1 MDRARPRDAA
11 IDALNERVYR
21 LRMRF
26 NHMELTF
33 PRGTLTD
40 AYREEVDAFYGSVFG
55 WKGVDTE
62 VVGQWCH
69 ILLPDADQFILLAES
84 DKPMSSP
91 GYDHL
96 GLLQD
101 TRAEVDD
108 LLDACKRYREKDD
121 RVQIKEYQDL
131 ESPGLTVH
139 AFYVKHLLPIYFDV
153 QCLERATA
161 PAG

>member
-1 MDRARPRDAA
+1 MPA
-11 IDALNERVYR
+11 
-21 LRMRF
+21 MRF

-40 AYREEVDAFYGSVFG
+40 EFRAEVDAFYGSVFG

-84 DKPMSSP
+84 GKPMSSP

-96 GLLQD
+96 GLLQE
-101 TRAEVDD
+101 TREEVDR
-108 LLDACKRYREKDD
+108 LLDQCTRYQDKDD
-121 RVQIKEYQDL
+121 RVQIKEYEDL
-131 ESPGLTVH
+131 VVGDLTVH
-139 AFYVKHLLPIYFDV
+139 AFYVKYLLPIYFDV
-153 QCLERATA
+153 QCMERS
-161 PAG
+161 